1 VQETASRLPLPWQQL
16 LILLVGRLALNT
28 AYRII
33 YPLLALLADGLRVDR
48 STASLLVTAQ
58 VAATLVSPLG
68 GRLSD
73 RYGERTTMLGG
84 LLLFCVGA
92 SACALAGS
100 FAAFMIGYGLLGFG
114 TALYHPSSQAYA
126 SARTHYSRRGQVL
139 GILEL
144 SWALAALIGV
154 TALSRLIEASGS
166 WAPAFWTLLGAG
178 VLVLLATLFGLP
190 SLPHTHTHSD
200 TSHSGRPAAGLAQLA
215 QPSVFGALLLMFCT
229 LMAAELI
236 FVVYSFWLEADFGAT
251 TEQLGLLFGL
261 LGFVELV
268 GSAGSALLVDR
279 IGKRRTV
286 LVAFSVVAV
295 LQALLPISKGSWLLV
310 LPLFLLLDLWFEF
323 AIVSAFP
330 LISGLVPTARGTV
343 LALGVAAGGLG
354 RVVGSQIGPLLWE
367 RFGFVANGLLAG
379 GMTLLGVIACL
390 LFVREG
396 EIGYMAADEELS
408 LEVAIDERY

>member
-1 VQETASRLPLPWQQL
+1 
-16 LILLVGRLALNT
+16 LILLAGRLVLNT

-33 YPLLALLADGLRVDR
+33 YPLLALLANGLQVDL

-58 VAATLVSPLG
+58 VGATLVSPLG

-73 RYGERTTMLGG
+73 RYGEHTTMLGG
-84 LLLFCVGA
+84 LLLFCLGA
-92 SACALAGS
+92 AACALAGS

-144 SWALAALIGV
+144 SWALAALLGV

-166 WAPAFWTLLGAG
+166 WAPAFWTLFGAG

-190 SLPHTHTHSD
+190 TLARTDPHAHGAGENRR
-200 TSHSGRPAAGLAQLA
+200 GRAGLAQLA
-215 QPSVFGALLLMFCT
+215 QPSVLGALFLLFCT

-236 FVVYSFWLEADFGAT
+236 FVVYSFWLKADFGAT

-261 LGFVELV
+261 LGFVELI

-279 IGKRRTV
+279 LGKRRTV
-286 LVAFSVVAV
+286 LVSFAVVAV

-330 LISGLVPTARGTV
+330 LVSGILPNARGTM

-354 RVVGSQIGPLLWE
+354 RVVGSQVGPLLWE

-379 GMTLLGVIACL
+379 SISLLAVIVCL

-396 EIGYMAADEELS
+396 ESSLIAAGEEPV
-408 LEVAIDERY
+408 LEVAINEGGS